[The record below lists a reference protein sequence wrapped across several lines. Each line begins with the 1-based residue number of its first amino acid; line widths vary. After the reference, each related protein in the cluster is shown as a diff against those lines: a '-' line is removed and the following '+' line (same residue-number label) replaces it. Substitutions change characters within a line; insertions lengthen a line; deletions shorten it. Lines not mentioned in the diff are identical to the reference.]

1 MRIFSYLSRSAF
13 LLLAASIVFAPAAAR
28 GLGPGGDVYF
38 GYSRS
43 GANNFIANTPAEN
56 GWDAAGE
63 LHFIPFL
70 GAEVDVAHYGL
81 GASNNDARTTT
92 VLVGPRVT
100 VGLAGI
106 HLFAHGLVGAAHS
119 YSVGGPLSYSKTP
132 LAGDVGGGADF
143 RLLPFF
149 AWRVVGDYITTTDSP
164 SNANHY
170 RFGTG
175 LVFRF

>member
-1 MRIFSYLSRSAF
+1 MRIFSRFFRLILMSA
-13 LLLAASIVFAPAAAR
+13 AASLVFAPAAAR
-28 GLGPGGDVYF
+28 ALGPGGDVYF

-56 GWDAAGE
+56 GWEAAGE
-63 LHFIPFL
+63 LHFIPFI

-81 GASNNDARTTT
+81 GASNSDARTTT
-92 VLVGPRVT
+92 VLLGPRVT

-106 HLFAHGLVGAAHS
+106 HVFAHGLVGVAHS
-119 YSVGGPLSYSKTP
+119 YSVGGPLSYSKNP
-132 LAGDVGGGADF
+132 LAGDLGGGVDF
-143 RLLPFF
+143 HLLPFF
-149 AWRVVGDYITTTDSP
+149 AWRVTGDYITNTDAP

-175 LVFRF
+175 LAFRF

>member
-1 MRIFSYLSRSAF
+1 MRIFSRSA
-13 LLLAASIVFAPAAAR
+13 LIILAASLVLGPAAAR
-28 GLGPGGDVYF
+28 ALGPGGDVYF
-38 GYSRS
+38 GYARS
-43 GANNFIANTPAEN
+43 GSNNFVANTPAEN
-56 GWDAAGE
+56 GWEAAGE
-63 LHFIPFL
+63 LHILPLL

-81 GASNNDARTTT
+81 GAANNDPRTTT
-92 VLVGPRVT
+92 VLVGPRLT

-119 YSVGGPLSYSKTP
+119 YTVGGPPSYSNTP
-132 LAGDVGGGADF
+132 LAGDLGGGADF

-149 AWRVVGDYITTTDSP
+149 AWRVVGDYITTTDAP
-164 SNANHY
+164 SNASHV